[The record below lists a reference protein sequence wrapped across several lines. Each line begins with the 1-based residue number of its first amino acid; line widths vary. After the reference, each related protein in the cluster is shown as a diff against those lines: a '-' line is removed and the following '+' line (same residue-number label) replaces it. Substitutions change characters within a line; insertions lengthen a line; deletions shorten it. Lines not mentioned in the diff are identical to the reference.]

1 MNRDLTLPSA
11 ARTRRLVILDAALPA
26 PALPADASVCS
37 LDNHSIRSFRRYLG
51 TEYGLVYL
59 DMRDGLHADA
69 LAAIA
74 GTIRAGGILLLH
86 VDLVAPGNTMRRLFA
101 YAEIYPCVS
110 RIRTKS
116 ELIALVDSY
125 QPTKKNTV
133 FELTTEQ
140 AHAFSTLNA
149 LHAQVISPES
159 SSHTRCVGYLEA
171 PRGRGKSTLLGYW
184 VGQNGLR
191 ATFCA
196 PSKDQAHHLL
206 QYANDH
212 DYRFIP
218 PDQLHTWTPREHEW
232 LIIDEAASVPAHI
245 LRGLLHRAPRLI
257 LASTSEGYESAGR
270 HFSLRLKHQLNDH
283 YEHVERLSLSK
294 PIRWDSHDPLESLIN
309 ATFCLHATQ
318 ANSNT
323 TTLRPVESTKQLCIR
338 FAKPTDLSLNEFSH
352 VFSLLMAAHYQ
363 SSPND
368 VRMLLEDKQQQLI
381 LGYINDE
388 LICACWLNFELPL
401 SASLSEAVS
410 QGRRRVPGH
419 LLGQSIGYHLQEHL
433 LMQKSY
439 ARIVR
444 IVVEPEQQRKGLG
457 SEFLKRIIEYFK
469 TSGYFALG
477 TSFGAS
483 HELMRFWRQ
492 HGFELIRFGHKA
504 DAASGYVSALM
515 LAPLTQS
522 AVVEIKRLHHRYM
535 LLLPFQAI
543 KQPEDGFFYVLPA
556 DQLPADDQ
564 EVLLAHLKKIV
575 AAFCS
580 GWIPFPT
587 AQPALAAAAHYQL
600 VTFPDSH
607 DALLHDALF
616 TTSSLQELAKSF
628 GFTGKKEVEQTLRE
642 VCTQARLGL

>member
-1 MNRDLTLPSA
+1 MPVLP
-11 ARTRRLVILDAALPA
+11 T
-26 PALPADASVCS
+26 DASVCA
-37 LDNHSIRSFRRYLG
+37 LDSHAIRSFRRYLG
-51 TEYGLVYL
+51 TEHGLVYL

-69 LAAIA
+69 LAALA
-74 GTIRAGGILLLH
+74 GTLRAGGALLLH
-86 VDLVAPGNTMRRLFA
+86 VDLIAPGNTLRRLFA
-101 YAEIYPCVS
+101 YAEIYPCITRV
-110 RIRTKS
+110 RTKS
-116 ELIALVDSY
+116 ELAAFLESY
-125 QPTKKNTV
+125 QPITQNDV
-133 FELTTEQ
+133 FQLTEEQQQAFKALSALQ
-140 AHAFSTLNA
+140 AH
-149 LHAQVISPES
+149 VISDS
-159 SSHTRCVGYLEA
+159 ASHARCVGYLEA
-171 PRGRGKSTLLGYW
+171 PRGRGKSTLLGFW
-184 VGQNGLR
+184 VGENGIR

-196 PSKDQAHHLL
+196 PSKDQAHQLL
-206 QYANDH
+206 KHTNDQ

-218 PDQLHTWTPREHEW
+218 PDQLQTWIPREREW
-232 LIIDEAASVPAHI
+232 LIIDEAASIPAHI
-245 LRGLLHRAPRLI
+245 LRGILHRAPRLI

-270 HFSLRLKHQLNDH
+270 HFSLRLKHQLNEH
-283 YEHVERLSLSK
+283 YERVERLTLSK

-309 ATFCLHATQ
+309 ATFCLHASQST
-318 ANSNT
+318 SKVT
-323 TTLRPVESTKQLCIR
+323 THRLIGSVKQLCIR

-410 QGRRRVPGH
+410 QGRRRIPGH
-419 LLGQSIGYHLQEHL
+419 LLGQSLGYHLQEHL

-457 SEFLKRIIEYFK
+457 SEFLRRIVEYFK
-469 TSGYFALG
+469 TAGYFALG

-483 HELMRFWRQ
+483 HELVRFWRQ
-492 HGFELIRFGHKA
+492 HDFQLIRFGHKA
-504 DAASGYVSALM
+504 DAASGFVSALM

-522 AVVEIKRLHHRYM
+522 AVAEIKRLHHRYM

-543 KQPEDGFFYVLPA
+543 KQPNDGFFYVLPA
-556 DQLPADDQ
+556 EHLATADQ
-564 EVLLAHLKKIV
+564 ELLLAHLKKIV

-616 TTSSLQELAKSF
+616 TASSLQELAKSY
-628 GFTGKKEVEQTLRE
+628 GFKGKKDVEQTLRE